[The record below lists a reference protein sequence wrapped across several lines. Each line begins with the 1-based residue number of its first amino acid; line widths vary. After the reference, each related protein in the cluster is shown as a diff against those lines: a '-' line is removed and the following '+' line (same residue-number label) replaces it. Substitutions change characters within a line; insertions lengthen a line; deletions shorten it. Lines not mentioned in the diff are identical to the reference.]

1 MSLNGMGL
9 NGWSNGMDLN
19 GVGVNGW
26 NHGMSLNG
34 TAPGAGSFQIDAI
47 ELPAH
52 VR

>member
-1 MSLNGMGL
+1 
-9 NGWSNGMDLN
+9 
-19 GVGVNGW
+19 
-26 NHGMSLNG
+26 MSLNG